1 MLKLKPAAR
10 VAGPLLAAV
19 TLLLMQQNAW
29 PLAASI
35 AAAVTVWCAIWW
47 IFEALPIAATAL
59 IPIAVFPLTGV
70 LTPAQVG
77 QAYGSPIV
85 LLMFAGFML
94 SAAMEKSG
102 AHRRVAL
109 AMVKASGSAGG
120 WRLVA
125 GFMLAAA
132 SLSMWISNTATA
144 LMLLPIALAVLEQS
158 KDRQLAI
165 AVMLGIAYGASVGGV
180 ATPIGTPTNLV
191 FMQVYTE
198 NTGTELTFTEWMG
211 MALPVTLVF
220 LPLICWWL
228 TRALSQRET
237 LVLPDMGDWR
247 REEVRMLLVLLVT
260 ATLWIT
266 RKEPFGG
273 WSGMLGLDS
282 ANDASVGLLAAICL
296 FLIPNG
302 RGEHLLDWKTAER
315 IPWGILILF
324 GAGICIARG
333 FSVTGLSQAIGD
345 ALSGFMALPLLLT
358 IALICL
364 IVTFLTE
371 VTSNTATAVLLM
383 PILAAAAIAADIDPA
398 LLMVPAV
405 LSCSCAF
412 MLPVATPPN
421 AVAYSSQLFTI
432 GQMARIGI
440 VLNFAGVLVISLVIY
455 TVLGISAN

>member
-228 TRALSQRET
+228 TRALSQREK